1 MLINLVLFVN
11 TNKPNFLIMSML
23 SEFKAFAMR
32 GNVIDLAVGVVI
44 GGAFGAIISSLVGDV
59 IMPLLG
65 ILTGGLDFSH
75 LAYTV
80 GDASIAYGKFIQAI
94 FTFLLVAFAI
104 FLFIKGLNA
113 TKKKEEAAPAAPPA
127 PSKEEV
133 LLGEI
138 RDLLKSRG

>member
-1 MLINLVLFVN
+1 
-11 TNKPNFLIMSML
+11 MSML

-94 FTFLLVAFAI
+94 FTFILVAFAI
-104 FLFIKGLNA
+104 FLFIKGLNS
-113 TKKKEEAAPAAPPA
+113 TKKKEEAAPAAPA
-127 PSKEEV
+127 AAV
-133 LLGEI
+133 LLPP
-138 RDLLKSRG
+138 D